1 MPGIGS
7 FFSVAAAGFAL
18 LAVSSSC
25 PARTYKWVDAQ
36 GITHYSQSKPVG
48 RPAEEL
54 FLPSAAPGTGE
65 QADACTSLRC
75 RAARL
80 QSEREAHQHAAEQ
93 LRERAAE
100 TSNYPVYPTPVKE
113 TDAEKIA
120 RLVAECKSSRG
131 SHCDSDEEKRRML
144 LQNVELT
151 HAERRALRGL
161 SPAVQRRVLEQRIPK
176 RFRDID

>member
-1 MPGIGS
+1 M
-7 FFSVAAAGFAL
+7 GFAL
-18 LAVSSSC
+18 LAASSSC
-25 PARTYKWVDAQ
+25 SARTYKWVDAQ
-36 GITHYSQSKPVG
+36 GTIHYSQSKPVG

-54 FLPSAAPGTGE
+54 FLPGTALGAE
-65 QADACTSLRC
+65 AQADACASLSC

-80 QSEREAHQHAAEQ
+80 QSEREARQ
-93 LRERAAE
+93 RAAE
-100 TSNYPVYPTPVKE
+100 RRREPAARSSDYPVYPTPVKE

-176 RFRDID
+176 RYRDID